1 MSGLFDIQVKKQQNT
16 WATRKQW
23 IRGTDGDL
31 LGECYAIYQKWGLS
45 NLAVGVAAMEHV
57 FGLDPKK
64 RSFVV
69 QAAQQ
74 VEEVRKLLMKGEAES
89 RAVVQSG
96 ERPTIT
102 TEMVFARVKE
112 TQELESAQALDKLQA
127 YEAELNKEM
136 AANPIDQ
143 GKLGQV
149 QGFVVAARQRL
160 NESREAL
167 MKGQGGY
174 TDANFKEAV
183 AALTPNVTNLVKM
196 LEDTNRK
203 QVQVPPG
210 MTAATEGKIDTK
222 EAMERVKAIWSKLLR
237 AVILQNTDRGQG
249 EVVFEVTENSKESVQ
264 HLRALVSNEV
274 AAVSAVAKGKGES
287 FVSFTNRLQEKERFL
302 GWMASVFTGSAGTTE
317 QESVMEYAAGVLFET
332 LKKVLPQANMWM
344 ALNSQQRGTGSGSS
358 FNRLSAIMIEVYGKG
373 GEEEQPE
380 QPKHVAM
387 VGLKGGL
394 SRKQGTKVESEEK
407 TEEHNKKVVT
417 RYRPGDALEVEGED
431 QNSEDEGAGELPRV
445 SFVKRGTKSPAKGQN
460 RDGRAAWVGEST
472 DRGDTEEEQDKMA
485 AAFEVMQDRLEA
497 INASTALLLER
508 VQASNAL
515 LLRGGGDFSSSRR
528 RRPDE
533 SPPRNYR
540 EQAVELCRDYSRGA
554 CRFGTSCRFEHR
566 ASDRSPREAQKRSRE
581 EQRCTRA
588 MDTGACNIRG
598 CDLFHGKWNKNTNE
612 RCQGVITGQGCRYQ
626 WSEEGCR
633 FLHA

>member
-1 MSGLFDIQVKKQQNT
+1 
-16 WATRKQW
+16 
-23 IRGTDGDL
+23 
-31 LGECYAIYQKWGLS
+31 
-45 NLAVGVAAMEHV
+45 
-57 FGLDPKK
+57 
-64 RSFVV
+64 
-69 QAAQQ
+69 
-74 VEEVRKLLMKGEAES
+74 
-89 RAVVQSG
+89 
-96 ERPTIT
+96 
-102 TEMVFARVKE
+102 
-112 TQELESAQALDKLQA
+112 
-127 YEAELNKEM
+127 
-136 AANPIDQ
+136 
-143 GKLGQV
+143 
-149 QGFVVAARQRL
+149 
-160 NESREAL
+160 
-167 MKGQGGY
+167 
-174 TDANFKEAV
+174 
-183 AALTPNVTNLVKM
+183 
-196 LEDTNRK
+196 
-203 QVQVPPG
+203 
-210 MTAATEGKIDTK
+210 
-222 EAMERVKAIWSKLLR
+222 
-237 AVILQNTDRGQG
+237 
-249 EVVFEVTENSKESVQ
+249 
-264 HLRALVSNEV
+264 
-274 AAVSAVAKGKGES
+274 
-287 FVSFTNRLQEKERFL
+287 
-302 GWMASVFTGSAGTTE
+302 
-317 QESVMEYAAGVLFET
+317 
-332 LKKVLPQANMWM
+332 
-344 ALNSQQRGTGSGSS
+344 
-358 FNRLSAIMIEVYGKG
+358 MIEVYGKG

-515 LLRGGGDFSSSRR
+515 LLRGGGDFSSPRR